1 MYTLTLNAKETAT
14 LLLLNTAVLDVIN
27 GDISEDT
34 LTELKATQA
43 DLEHILFKEE
53 KALAKPTTV
62 KQEPNRNLSERISKL

>member
-14 LLLLNTAVLDVIN
+14 LLLLNAAVLDVIN

-34 LTELKATQA
+34 ITELKATQA

-53 KALAKPTTV
+53 KALAVADQSNTRA
-62 KQEPNRNLSERISKL
+62 NRNLSERISRL